1 MEDALPH
8 LHGTNL
14 RFICL
19 AFSSKKL
26 LKVLLLWAASSG
38 GSNGGVAGL
47 VLTVRG
53 DLTGAPA
60 GGGGLSPAVIKA
72 FGGV

>member
-1 MEDALPH
+1 MEDTLPH
-8 LHGTNL
+8 LCGTNL

-19 AFSSKKL
+19 ALSSKKL
-26 LKVLLLWAASSG
+26 LKVLASWTDSGG

-53 DLTGAPA
+53 DPTGASVR
-60 GGGGLSPAVIKA
+60 GGWAQPS
-72 FGGV
+72 

>member
-1 MEDALPH
+1 MEDDLPH
-8 LHGTNL
+8 LCGTNS
-14 RFICL
+14 RFIRL
-19 AFSSKKL
+19 ALSSKKL
-26 LKVLLLWAASSG
+26 LKVLSSWADSGG

-53 DLTGAPA
+53 NLTGAPA
-60 GGGGLSPAVIKA
+60 GGGGPSPAVINP